1 MSHVDLRASGEFVQ
15 MLSLL
20 TDVVFTHVA
29 KRWRDTDG
37 RPAGAEV
44 FAEDFD
50 TSTDE
55 YISCPYAGIRKD
67 HPLPMNLTAL
77 RQIKANWDEMMASI
91 DWMRAR
97 YLEWTARPYM
107 NGLDAVCLSHAVIAM
122 PSYLFHRAR
131 NAVPN
136 GRLPAF
142 VSGNA
147 KAYAANFTMF
157 VKLLEQATVGP
168 SFAVTAAQ
176 EPSADQILTL
186 AEMSKDFIGIHGVCA
201 GPPQLVKESIVALI
215 SGAPKYRDHLPAVQ
229 SWFDELPALLRF
241 SDAKLILLAQIQR
254 LRLASLVALMELRA
268 HLDLDAGPAEA
279 MNAWAAFL
287 QTTISEQIK
296 QGRFSFSPEVPLPTL
311 MALLEQ
317 TEWMIGYFADARRR
331 STKLAELIESAEAQ
345 RETSRAAGQDDLAD
359 LIARMSTLL
368 EKSPRWSCLGE
379 PARRQVAGALAR
391 YLIREASA
399 VQSFQA
405 FARDVMAALGREALT
420 DAASKVSVTYVRA
433 VAAPTLPD
441 ALDEFLGAAGSL
453 KAARA

>member
-1 MSHVDLRASGEFVQ
+1 MSHVEFRASGERVR
-15 MLSLL
+15 MLSQL
-20 TDVVFTHVA
+20 TDIVFTHVA

-37 RPAGAEV
+37 RPAGAEA

-55 YISCPYAGIRKD
+55 FISCPYPGIRKD

-97 YLEWTARPYM
+97 YLEWTARPHM
-107 NGLDAVCLSHAVIAM
+107 TGIDAVCLSHAVLAM
-122 PSYLFHRAR
+122 PSYLFYRAH

-157 VKLLEQATVGP
+157 VKVLEQATAGP

-176 EPSADQILTL
+176 EPSVDQILTL
-186 AEMSKDFIGIHGVCA
+186 AETSKDFVGLQGVCA

-229 SWFDELPALLRF
+229 PWFDELPALFRF

-287 QTTISEQIK
+287 QATISEQIEK
-296 QGRFSFSPEVPLPTL
+296 GRFSFSAEAPLPMV

-317 TEWMIGYFADARRR
+317 TEWMIGYFADATTRGA
-331 STKLAELIESAEAQ
+331 KLAELIASAEAP
-345 RETSRAAGQDDLAD
+345 RETSRSGGDDAPAD
-359 LIARMSTLL
+359 LLVRMSSLL
-368 EKSPRWSCLGE
+368 EQSPHWSCLGE

-405 FARDVMAALGREALT
+405 FARDVMAALGKEAST
-420 DAASKVSVTYVRA
+420 DAASTVSVIYVRA

-441 ALDEFLGAAGSL
+441 ALDVFLGAAGSL